1 MRRNRW
7 PLERAPRRQT
17 GVRHNTQNGLAPGAV
32 HHPAVIR
39 AQPGCSGKARDGQAA
54 GGQMAS
60 WRQVTGA
67 AGLITGVAA
76 AGAGAVLAAERV
88 VVARLR
94 ARSDEAASEQFGA
107 LRGRELSVLTEDGI
121 PLHVEINGPAAAPM
135 TIIFCHGYTVNQ
147 DCWHFQRRDLTGYRL
162 VFWDQ
167 RDHGR
172 SGRSES
178 GSATIDELG
187 ADPKAVI
194 DAAVPGDTPV
204 VLVGHSM
211 GGMTI
216 MALAVQHPELFGT
229 KVAGAVLISTAA
241 RGLDSG
247 SPWMPGPLRPAICR
261 ALPGVLNGAAK
272 GRRAVLVERGR
283 QASADLAFLGTWLIG
298 FGDSEVSPSAVAF
311 LEQMVRATPIEVVA
325 RFCQALL
332 ACDMRDALPVFGRVP
347 VTVVV
352 GEKDRLIAPRLGIEL
367 AMEIPGSQLVWVPGA
382 GHALILECPSIVNEA
397 VEGLLARV
405 DAGDLPR
412 SA

>member
-1 MRRNRW
+1 
-7 PLERAPRRQT
+7 
-17 GVRHNTQNGLAPGAV
+17 
-32 HHPAVIR
+32 
-39 AQPGCSGKARDGQAA
+39 
-54 GGQMAS
+54 MAS

-187 ADPKAVI
+187 ADLKAVI

-311 LEQMVRATPIEVVA
+311 LEQMVRATPLEVVA

-332 ACDMRDALPVFGRVP
+332 ACDMRDALPVLGRVP